1 MHDYSRR
8 EKNKLNKGWL
18 YLLANV
24 DILFKYIHVYILL
37 YYLISVYTTS
47 ITDMIYDMLLYYDS
61 KSVDILIIMEDS
73 HPLH

>member
-1 MHDYSRR
+1 MTTHI
-8 EKNKLNKGWL
+8 EKKINKIKAG
-18 YLLANV
+18 YILLANV